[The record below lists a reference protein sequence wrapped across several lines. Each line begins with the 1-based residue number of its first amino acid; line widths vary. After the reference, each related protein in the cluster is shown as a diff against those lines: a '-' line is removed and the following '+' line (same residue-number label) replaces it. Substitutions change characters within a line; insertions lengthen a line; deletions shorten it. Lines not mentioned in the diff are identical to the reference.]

1 MKINFSS
8 TFPHPLT
15 HIILFLAVVRS
26 PFSVYLLSINLDVE
40 NVQCQSILQVH
51 ALVSV
56 PQEVLSTTETALAM
70 NRYIGSALLPLL
82 TRCAALFA
90 STEHY
95 AQLIDSTLQTI
106 YRLSK
111 GRSLTKAQRD
121 AIEECLLAI
130 CK

>member
-1 MKINFSS
+1 MVKRNQ
-8 TFPHPLT
+8 TGNPL
-15 HIILFLAVVRS
+15 IIKD
-26 PFSVYLLSINLDVE
+26 N
-40 NVQCQSILQVH
+40 SILSTP
-51 ALVSV
+51 LSL
-56 PQEVLSTTETALAM
+56 PLRFLSQEVLSTTETALAM

-90 STEHY
+90 GTEHY

-121 AIEECLLAI
+121 AIEECLLAV

>member
-1 MKINFSS
+1 MVQKVTNGDLNGYFYFTYFFCCSLL
-8 TFPHPLT
+8 HPL
-15 HIILFLAVVRS
+15 F
-26 PFSVYLLSINLDVE
+26 
-40 NVQCQSILQVH
+40 
-51 ALVSV
+51 SV

-90 STEHY
+90 NTEHY

-121 AIEECLLAI
+121 SIEDCLLAI

>member
-1 MKINFSS
+1 MV
-8 TFPHPLT
+8 PHV
-15 HIILFLAVVRS
+15 LF
-26 PFSVYLLSINLDVE
+26 
-40 NVQCQSILQVH
+40 
-51 ALVSV
+51 SV

-82 TRCAALFA
+82 NRCAHLFA

-95 AQLIDSTLQTI
+95 TQLVDSTLQTI

>member
-1 MKINFSS
+1 MWGDVFF
-8 TFPHPLT
+8 T
-15 HIILFLAVVRS
+15 S
-26 PFSVYLLSINLDVE
+26 PSFISHVAHVLL
-40 NVQCQSILQVH
+40 
-51 ALVSV
+51 SV
-56 PQEVLSTTETALAM
+56 PQELLSTTETALAM

-82 TRCAALFA
+82 TRCAALFS

-130 CK
+130 CM

>member
-1 MKINFSS
+1 ME
-8 TFPHPLT
+8 
-15 HIILFLAVVRS
+15 AV
-26 PFSVYLLSINLDVE
+26 LCL
-40 NVQCQSILQVH
+40 SILQAHV
-51 ALVSV
+51 LCSV
-56 PQEVLSTTETALAM
+56 PQEALSTTETALAM

-90 STEHY
+90 GTEHY
-95 AQLIDSTLQTI
+95 AQLIDSTLHTI

>member
-1 MKINFSS
+1 MAGAKLSFNHQMC
-8 TFPHPLT
+8 PVPLHP
-15 HIILFLAVVRS
+15 FV
-26 PFSVYLLSINLDVE
+26 PY
-40 NVQCQSILQVH
+40 
-51 ALVSV
+51 SV

-82 TRCAALFA
+82 TRCAALF
-90 STEHY
+90 SNTEHN